1 MISNIQLVVFGNFEK
16 FSTQNAENYIELI
29 RFWTER
35 GFQPSSVNQMKMNA
49 NGLVETIIMP
59 VFVKDTEASVEVLGD
74 RINFKLAN
82 TNGTDSKERFI
93 EIFKVDMYRKSMEF
107 IDKFQIR
114 GNRLALNCEET
125 ITCENI
131 TLGEELLPG
140 FPNIEKTERLLC
152 RKEIFD
158 EVCNISRET
167 CAVSEGNVIR
177 SFFDYNTLFENS
189 ETRFSVENDR
199 KIFDCFLE
207 ILCKMQQM

>member
-1 MISNIQLVVFGNFEK
+1 MVLNIQLVIFGDFEK
-16 FSTQNAENYIELI
+16 YSTQNAENYIELI

-59 VFVKDTEASVEVLGD
+59 VFVKGTEASVEVLGD
-74 RINFKLAN
+74 RINFKLTN
-82 TNGTDSKERFI
+82 TNGTDSKEMFI
-93 EIFKVDMYRKSMEF
+93 EIFNEDMYRKSMEF

-114 GNRLALNCEET
+114 GNRLALNCEDT
-125 ITCENI
+125 IVCEDI
-131 TLGEELLPG
+131 SLGEELLSG

-152 RKEIFD
+152 RKELCD
-158 EVCNISRET
+158 EMCNISRET
-167 CAVSEGNVIR
+167 CATSEGNVTR
-177 SFFDYNTLFENS
+177 RFFDYNTLFENS

-207 ILCKMQQM
+207 ILCTM